1 MSDDNRLMLRIAKKY
16 FFLHQGQEGIAI
28 QEGVSKSTVSRMLAK
43 AEKMG
48 YITYQLNFPLMD
60 VESLEQELQEA
71 LHLKHVYVSA
81 VDVDDPTVILRDVVA
96 SLAAY
101 LNTIVRDGDTIGVSW
116 GNTMN
121 EVASHLEPV
130 ERTGVRVV
138 QLNGGISRNI
148 APTNAEGIVSTF
160 ANNYSGIG
168 YILPVPAFVD
178 SSKIV
183 EALLE
188 DSRISN
194 VFDMMKNAGIAVF
207 SVGSLDP
214 GSILISAG
222 YFTKEQYD
230 ELRKRGFVADVCTRY
245 FNIRGEMPAN
255 NINDNR
261 VLGIS
266 PDLLKIKKHSICI
279 ASGIKKVNGIIG
291 VARGGYA
298 NTLFTDE
305 KTAKEILNRLDKEK
319 HNINKK

>member
-1 MSDDNRLMLRIAKKY
+1 MSDDNRLMLKIAKKY
-16 FFLHQGQEGIAI
+16 FFLHQGQEEIAI

-48 YITYQLNFPLMD
+48 YITYQLNFPMMG

-71 LHLKHVYVSA
+71 LKLKHVHVSA
-81 VDVDDPTVILRDVVA
+81 VDIDDPAVILRDVVA

-101 LNTIVRDGDTIGVSW
+101 LNTIVKDGDTIGVSW

-121 EVASHLEPV
+121 EVASQLEPID
-130 ERTGVRVV
+130 RKGVSVV

-148 APTNAEGIVSTF
+148 IPTNAEEIVSTF
-160 ANNYSGIG
+160 ANNYNGIG

-188 DSRISN
+188 DSRIRE
-194 VFDMMKNAGIAVF
+194 VFEMMKNAQIAVF

-214 GSILISAG
+214 DSILINAG
-222 YFTKEQYD
+222 YFTNEQYD
-230 ELRKRGFVADVCTRY
+230 ELRKSGFVADVCTRY
-245 FNIRGEMPAN
+245 FNIKGEMPAN
-255 NINDNR
+255 HINDDR

-266 PDLLKIKKHSICI
+266 PELLKEKRDSICI
-279 ASGIKKVNGIIG
+279 AIGKKKVNGIIG

-305 KTAKEILNRLDKEK
+305 KTAREILNSLNRQP
-319 HNINKK
+319 